1 MLLAS
6 SWLFTSHMNRIAKN
20 GPCKWLAHDY
30 IVCLLYSSLI
40 NWNNWLVVAISRSE
54 HRYSASGKHLTT
66 THGLDKSKPTDHLFQ
81 VLKIFDS
88 LIYEMLFI
96 KDTYPSLNTRFIR
109 FALIIL
115 IFLAEFASLE
125 VYPLGQ
131 KFFPFVF
138 LPHVFPV
145 VISNF
150 DLTMTWNIVET
161 SFWFEFLY
169 FYNILGLN
177 FAVKFF

>member
-20 GPCKWLAHDY
+20 GTCKWLAHGY

-40 NWNNWLVVAISRSE
+40 NWNNWLVVPISRSE

-66 THGLDKSKPTDHLFQ
+66 THELDKSKPTDHLFQ

-88 LIYEMLFI
+88 LIYEMLFT
-96 KDTYPSLNTRFIR
+96 KDNTRLIR

-115 IFLAEFASLE
+115 IFLAEFAALE

-131 KFFPFVF
+131 KIFPFVF

-161 SFWFEFLY
+161 SFWFELLY